1 MFAALVHSAQYVHCT
16 LYSVHNYSM
25 CPHIY
30 IYTLLLCLSVCL
42 YLINVKT
49 AELVGPKKCFCYF
62 YTYIVHREDAHCS
75 QIDSQ
80 LKVVNDDRR
89 EAPKCILHLNLKVK
103 IFYLSGRVL
112 KVKGTFYRIHCPL
125 FRDILIDILIRRA
138 TRGGGQGGQAP
149 PSLIKGGHAPPLRS
163 LAPPL

>member
-30 IYTLLLCLSVCL
+30 IYTLLLCLFVS
-42 YLINVKT
+42 NKRQNGWT
-49 AELVGPKKCFCYF
+49 GRAKKNFFFCYF

-75 QIDSQ
+75 QIDSK
-80 LKVVNDDRR
+80 LKVANYDRR
-89 EAPKCILHLNLKVK
+89 EAPKCIWHLNLKVK

-125 FRDILIDILIRRA
+125 FRDILIDILIVNLLLKIE
-138 TRGGGQGGQAP
+138 Q
-149 PSLIKGGHAPPLRS
+149 KGFTKLNKS
-163 LAPPL
+163 YKTKV